1 MYTVVV
7 LYYNVYMYT
16 VVLRE
21 TSTKDEQTVGARQGP
36 CMVTSG
42 VGVVRSVGVTLVIF
56 TVNYKHYS
64 T

>member
-1 MYTVVV
+1 
-7 LYYNVYMYT
+7 MYT

-42 VGVVRSVGVTLVIF
+42 VGVVRGVGVTLAIF
-56 TVNYKHYS
+56 TVNYKHYIY